1 MNNPMDNRAVVGGLV
16 GCGLLSV
23 VGFFIVTTMA
33 IGAVARSDMESQD
46 SQPGFAVRATVTA
59 VDGQAPVVPGSECAF
74 RVERHPH
81 PNLGYWC
88 RAHIVCGEALL
99 YGGGQSGYFPCNL
112 EGHGPKSI
120 VGEDRQTTSLD
131 TDSAMVIDTVR
142 RIVQVHDDNTGR
154 YGAFSVV
161 AQISSVQ

>member
-23 VGFFIVTTMA
+23 LGFFVVTTMA
-33 IGAVARSDMESQD
+33 IGAVARSDTDVQSQ
-46 SQPGFAVRATVTA
+46 QAGLAVRATVTA
-59 VDGQAPVVPGSECAF
+59 VQGQVPVVPGSECAF
-74 RVERHPH
+74 GVERHPH

-112 EGHGPKSI
+112 EGHGPRSI

-131 TDSAMVIDTVR
+131 TDSAMEIDSTRRVIR
-142 RIVQVHDDNTGR
+142 VHDDATGR

-161 AQISSVQ
+161 AEITSVQ